1 MAALTQALA
10 YRGIMKKKQSL
21 LRPSSSNNIQLT
33 REAVKWITG
42 HEESDATIWLSLRQ
56 STIRPKVRQFLFKTM
71 HEVFKIGEYWNRI
84 PDIAERSICST
95 CRTTESMSHIL
106 SHCRSDPNKI
116 IWDLAKTTWPHN
128 DLPWP
133 GNDLGTILGCGCIT
147 AQKAANQNQNN
158 NQNTSNAHL
167 RGATCLLHILISESA
182 FLIWV
187 LRCERVIH
195 EKIHSHQEIKSKWLH
210 VINERLTED
219 KINATQIKRNK
230 GFTKLVVDTWEK
242 VLEKEGALP
251 NAWTNR
257 REVLVGSRVRP

>member
-1 MAALTQALA
+1 
-10 YRGIMKKKQSL
+10 
-21 LRPSSSNNIQLT
+21 
-33 REAVKWITG
+33 
-42 HEESDATIWLSLRQ
+42 
-56 STIRPKVRQFLFKTM
+56 M

-84 PDIAERSICST
+84 PDVAERSICST
-95 CRTTESMSHIL
+95 CRMTESMSHIL
-106 SHCRSDPNKI
+106 SLCRSDPNRI
-116 IWDLAKTTWPHN
+116 IWDLAKTTWPHD

-147 AQKAANQNQNN
+147 AQKVANQDQNN

-182 FLIWV
+182 FLIWA

-195 EKIHSHQEIKSKWLH
+195 EKIHSHQEIKSKWLR

-242 VLEKEGALP
+242 VLEKEGAFP

-257 REVLVGSRVRP
+257 HEVLVGSRLRP